1 MAKYLAGRPAVITR
15 GPMPYI
21 FREDTLLDLSDC
33 NKFSI
38 ENKGASII
46 YLGAPGQESAELLPG
61 EQIDFATHPQE
72 IYEGSYG
79 IRFEGGTGIA
89 QIFIQ
94 KPVLE
99 EREEESDRQGELKEY
114 IM

>member
-1 MAKYLAGRPAVITR
+1 MAKYIAGRPAVITR
-15 GPMPYI
+15 VPMPYI
-21 FREDTLLDLSDC
+21 FREDTILDLTDC

-46 YLGAPGQESAELLPG
+46 YLGVPGQESAELLPG

-89 QIFIQ
+89 QVFIQ
-94 KPVLE
+94 KPALE
-99 EREEESDRQGELKEY
+99 EQESAADREGELKEY
-114 IM
+114 IL